1 MCIVLYILLLFD
13 SMDREQRDMF
23 YWNVVKFFVW
33 IVLLSISYVYI
44 QNHPAEKVS
53 ILSWFQVMY
62 ERGQVFVYDIFGKDS
77 SILRQKHRLNQYYQ
91 ELMRLAESRSC
102 VSPELLGSIFDTYMR
117 FSQESIED
125 LNESISYFSVKA
137 NEFDIAIQQA
147 CQ

>member
-1 MCIVLYILLLFD
+1 
-13 SMDREQRDMF
+13 
-23 YWNVVKFFVW
+23 
-33 IVLLSISYVYI
+33 
-44 QNHPAEKVS
+44 
-53 ILSWFQVMY
+53 MY

-102 VSPELLGSIFDTYMR
+102 VNPALLGSIFETYMR

>member
-1 MCIVLYILLLFD
+1 M
-13 SMDREQRDMF
+13 
-23 YWNVVKFFVW
+23 
-33 IVLLSISYVYI
+33 
-44 QNHPAEKVS
+44 
-53 ILSWFQVMY
+53 
-62 ERGQVFVYDIFGKDS
+62 YDIFGKDS
-77 SILRQKHRLNQYYQ
+77 STLRQKHRLTQYYQ